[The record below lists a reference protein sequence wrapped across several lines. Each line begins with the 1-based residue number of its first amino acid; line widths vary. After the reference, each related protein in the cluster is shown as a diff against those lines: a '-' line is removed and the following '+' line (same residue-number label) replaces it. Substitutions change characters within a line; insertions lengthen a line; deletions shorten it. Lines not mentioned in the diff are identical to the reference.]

1 MSILGLES
9 ISQFYFRFCNSIEI
23 TAIKVRLLIG
33 NLKFR
38 ANDYG
43 LVDELLINRYLDY
56 ETKSII
62 PYSLKIWWG
71 IKFGDL
77 AVYVTTAKLKIRQ
90 NFLLA

>member
-1 MSILGLES
+1 MHVAKFLYPADEYSVNIKDSGKYQPVLFQ
-9 ISQFYFRFCNSIEI
+9 ICNSIEI
-23 TAIKVRLLIG
+23 TAIKVRLLIS

-62 PYSLKIWWG
+62 PYSRKN
-71 IKFGDL
+71 L
-77 AVYVTTAKLKIRQ
+77 AI
-90 NFLLA
+90 